1 MRLVLRNTRLSQNP
15 VNIAAGR
22 PPRIGIGD
30 DKRTPAGKEFLEHIR
45 DPRKGF
51 DSDHRAL
58 VSVVRN
64 RALSTLFITID
75 D

>member
-30 DKRTPAGKEFLEHIR
+30 DKRTPAGSLNISATR
-45 DPRKGF
+45 GRVSIPIT
-51 DSDHRAL
+51 RAL
-58 VSVVRN
+58 VSVVRD